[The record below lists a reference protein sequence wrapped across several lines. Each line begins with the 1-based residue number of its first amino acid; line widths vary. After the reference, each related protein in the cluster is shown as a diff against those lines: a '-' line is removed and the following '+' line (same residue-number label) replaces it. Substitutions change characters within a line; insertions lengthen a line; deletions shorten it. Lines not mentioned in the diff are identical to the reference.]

1 MLLPGDGENANV
13 EIGSYDDM
21 PPNAKDAYDKYE
33 QTGWKGNVPGQ
44 AKGTHA
50 GGTWKNEN
58 AQLPCTDSNGNTITY
73 REFDVNSAG
82 PNGRDAER
90 FVVGSDGSVWYTD
103 SHYGD
108 NPSKNGIADFIKIK

>member
-1 MLLPGDGENANV
+1 M
-13 EIGSYDDM
+13 
-21 PPNAKDAYDKYE
+21 
-33 QTGWKGNVPGQ
+33 
-44 AKGTHA
+44 
-50 GGTWKNEN
+50 
-58 AQLPCTDSNGNTITY
+58 PCTDSNGNPITY

-108 NPSKNGIADFIKIK
+108 NPSKNGIADFIKIKQEINYEQQNNLYSKRGKRNGEGI